1 MTCGEGMESRYLGR
15 GLPCS
20 AIQCVGA
27 AFLTAHPPMGANS
40 SRHLGEGQLL
50 PPRGPAASVLPIHCQ
65 VRSHAQLPNTVSGQS
80 ASHRPRD
87 HMGVH
92 LWTVDCLVSENP
104 HPDRLPP
111 QGDAG
116 TPGGLDFCLDR
127 VPNSLGC
134 SVVRRHHAA
143 VQGVAGSPPV

>member
-27 AFLTAHPPMGANS
+27 AFLIAHPPMGANS
-40 SRHLGEGQLL
+40 SRHPGEGQL
-50 PPRGPAASVLPIHCQ
+50 PPLRGPAASVLPIHCQ

-80 ASHRPRD
+80 QPLTGPGTTGFLG
-87 HMGVH
+87 MGVH
-92 LWTVDCLVSENP
+92 LLTVDCLVSENP

-116 TPGGLDFCLDR
+116 TPGGLDFCLGR
-127 VPNSLGC
+127 KCKQLCWTGFPTPL
-134 SVVRRHHAA
+134 AA
-143 VQGVAGSPPV
+143 QS

>member
-80 ASHRPRD
+80 QPLT
-87 HMGVH
+87 GPGTTWEYTFG
-92 LWTVDCLVSENP
+92 LWTALCQRTPTRIGFPLRET
-104 HPDRLPP
+104 
-111 QGDAG
+111 QGPLGDSISVWTG
-116 TPGGLDFCLDR
+116 FPTPL
-127 VPNSLGC
+127 
-134 SVVRRHHAA
+134 AA
-143 VQGVAGSPPV
+143 QS